1 MRVLGVDTSLTCPA
15 AAIIEVKDGKA
26 KLVAV
31 SHVTTSSKQLPH
43 LRGQIVYAWLLMF
56 LAQHGTHY
64 DAIIREDFTG
74 KTSLT
79 NAPVFSAWAAT
90 DRALADH
97 GLIFDKWKEPRKK
110 TTYGVAPTRVKKLVA
125 GSGSADKAAVADG
138 VRKITGYEGPFAT
151 DDESDAAAIALAYAI
166 QQGALKV

>member
-1 MRVLGVDTSLTCPA
+1 MRVLGVDTSLSCPA
-15 AAIIEVKDGKA
+15 AAIVESKDGKA

-31 SHVTTSSKQLPH
+31 SHIKTNVQQLPH
-43 LRGQIVYAWLLMF
+43 LRGQLVYAWFLLF
-56 LAQHGTHY
+56 LAQHGTNY

-74 KTSLT
+74 KTSQT

-110 TTYGVAPTRVKKLVA
+110 TAYGVAPTRVKKLVA
-125 GSGSADKAAVADG
+125 GKGKADKDEVAEG
-138 VRKITGYEGPFAT
+138 VRRLTGYKGKFAT
-151 DDESDAAAIALAYAI
+151 DDESDAAAIALAYLI
-166 QQGALKV
+166 QQGAITP